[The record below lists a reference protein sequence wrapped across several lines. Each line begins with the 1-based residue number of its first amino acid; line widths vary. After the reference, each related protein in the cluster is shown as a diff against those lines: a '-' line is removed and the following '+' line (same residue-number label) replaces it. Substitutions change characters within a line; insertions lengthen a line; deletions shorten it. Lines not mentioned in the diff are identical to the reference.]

1 MWFML
6 VLLVTFAS
14 VYVLSIKD
22 LDIFRLGYMLSFTL
36 LEKCPYP
43 AFFWSV
49 FSRFRTEYREM
60 WTISSY
66 SVRMRENTEKE
77 NSKYGQFSPSVSI
90 VKDPVFIKPFLA
102 NVPILCPVF
111 SEDIKWKHWPQMVN
125 QIYNTT
131 IRTSLEVFIF
141 LHIS

>member
-1 MWFML
+1 
-6 VLLVTFAS
+6 
-14 VYVLSIKD
+14 
-22 LDIFRLGYMLSFTL
+22 
-36 LEKCPYP
+36 
-43 AFFWSV
+43 
-49 FSRFRTEYREM
+49 
-60 WTISSY
+60 
-66 SVRMRENTEKE
+66 MRENTEKE